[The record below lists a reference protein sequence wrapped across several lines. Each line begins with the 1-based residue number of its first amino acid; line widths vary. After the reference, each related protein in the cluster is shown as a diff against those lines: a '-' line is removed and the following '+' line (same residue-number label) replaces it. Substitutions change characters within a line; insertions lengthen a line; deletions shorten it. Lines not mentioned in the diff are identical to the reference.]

1 MPRRQGDHVA
11 AVCVVIG
18 KKRIAVRGRRSARRC
33 AAAERIL
40 FGADMELILASASPR
55 RKQILAETGAR
66 FRVVVSEGEE
76 RPDLSLPPEE
86 IVKALARQKA
96 ENVFARYPGA
106 AVLGADTIVY
116 FEGEVLGKPESE
128 EDAEKMLRRLSGKTH
143 SVYTGY
149 CILAGARRIEG
160 ACRTEVVFND
170 LSEQFI
176 REYVAGGSPMDKA
189 GAYGIQDDARLV
201 KEYRGS
207 YTNIVGL
214 PREEIAA
221 KLKEIGLLK

>member
-1 MPRRQGDHVA
+1 MRG
-11 AVCVVIG
+11 AVL
-18 KKRIAVRGRRSARRC
+18 RPVRC
-33 AAAERIL
+33 D
-40 FGADMELILASASPR
+40 FMQLILASASPR

-66 FRVVVSEGEE
+66 FYVVVSEGEE

-86 IVKALARQKA
+86 IVKSLARQKA

-116 FEGEVLGKPESE
+116 FEGEVLGKPKSE
-128 EDAEKMLRRLSGKTH
+128 EDAAEMLRRLSGKAH

-149 CILAGARRIEG
+149 CILAGERRIEG

-176 REYVAGGSPMDKA
+176 RAYVAGGSPMDKA

-214 PREEIAA
+214 PREEVAA
-221 KLKEIGLLK
+221 KLKQIGLLE

>member
-1 MPRRQGDHVA
+1 
-11 AVCVVIG
+11 
-18 KKRIAVRGRRSARRC
+18 
-33 AAAERIL
+33 
-40 FGADMELILASASPR
+40 MELILASASPR
-55 RKQILAETGAR
+55 RKQILSEIGVP
-66 FRVVVSEGEE
+66 FRAVVSEGEE
-76 RPDLSLPPEE
+76 RPDLSLSPEE
-86 IVKALARQKA
+86 IVKSLARQKA
-96 ENVFARYPGA
+96 ENVFARFPGA

-116 FEGEVLGKPESE
+116 FEREVLGKPKSE
-128 EDAEKMLRRLSGKTH
+128 EDAAKMLRRLSGKTH

-149 CILAGARRIEG
+149 CIIAGGRRIEG

-214 PREEIAA
+214 PRGEIAA
-221 KLKEIGLLK
+221 KLKQIGLLE